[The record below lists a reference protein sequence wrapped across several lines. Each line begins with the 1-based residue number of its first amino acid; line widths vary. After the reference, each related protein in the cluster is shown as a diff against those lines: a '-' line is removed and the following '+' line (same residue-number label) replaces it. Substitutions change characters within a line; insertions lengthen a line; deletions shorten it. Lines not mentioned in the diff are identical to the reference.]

1 MVALTLRYAST
12 PATYY
17 IFINRTDANI
27 ASLTTGGSIMP
38 KIADEKIRFAELTD
52 GRLAK
57 HDVGVIFDE
66 PEAGKP
72 CTATLF
78 YGMSIV
84 LVRTD
89 QQGFVTKIEPGPD
102 QCRRCSAHHAAIQYE
117 FAVTLESA

>member
-1 MVALTLRYAST
+1 
-12 PATYY
+12 
-17 IFINRTDANI
+17 
-27 ASLTTGGSIMP
+27 MP
-38 KIADEKIRFAELTD
+38 KIADKKILFIELTD

-66 PEAGKP
+66 PEACKP

-89 QQGFVTKIEPGPD
+89 QQGFVTKIEAVQINDEDVP
-102 QCRRCSAHHAAIQYE
+102 HIMAAIQYE

>member
-1 MVALTLRYAST
+1 MVALTPVQAKH
-12 PATYY
+12 ATYY
-17 IFINRTDANI
+17 IFINRTDADI
-27 ASLTTGGSIMP
+27 ASLTGSSIMP
-38 KIADEKIRFAELTD
+38 KIADKKIRFTELTD

-57 HDVGVIFDE
+57 HDVGVSFDE

-84 LVRTD
+84 LIRTD
-89 QQGFVTKIEPGPD
+89 QQGFVANIEPVQINAEDVP
-102 QCRRCSAHHAAIQYE
+102 HIMAAVQYE

>member
-1 MVALTLRYAST
+1 
-12 PATYY
+12 
-17 IFINRTDANI
+17 
-27 ASLTTGGSIMP
+27 MP
-38 KIADEKIRFAELTD
+38 KIADKKIRFTELAD

-66 PEAGKP
+66 SEAGKP

-89 QQGFVTKIEPGPD
+89 QQGFVTKIEAVQINDEDAP
-102 QCRRCSAHHAAIQYE
+102 HIMAAIQYE